1 MLGSKSSLVNK
12 ANVATSLP
20 GLDKPGKKDTKET
33 SQIRMRKHFNKGHV
47 GLGGNEYL
55 SQIRTYEQTEIEILM
70 VSQ

>member
-47 GLGGNEYL
+47 GLGGNE
-55 SQIRTYEQTEIEILM
+55 
-70 VSQ
+70 